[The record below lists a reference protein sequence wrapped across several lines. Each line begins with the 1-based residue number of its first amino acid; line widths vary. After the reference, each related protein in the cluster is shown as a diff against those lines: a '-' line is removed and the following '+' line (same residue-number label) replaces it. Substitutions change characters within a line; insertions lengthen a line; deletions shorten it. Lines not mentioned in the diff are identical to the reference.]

1 MIRWSTI
8 WLALAGAF
16 WMAMNY
22 ESGLPMYNLALGNVV
37 IALLIALIPIAIL
50 FVAFSILRLVW
61 ALACELFAVDEV

>member
-1 MIRWSTI
+1 
-8 WLALAGAF
+8 
-16 WMAMNY
+16 MAMNY